1 MSEVSTWDPVD
12 GNNNSAPPNG
22 FPENMAPSGLND
34 GCRAIMGAVRRW
46 YNTVTSALAALPT
59 TYLSLT
65 GGTLRDGIDI
75 ARFDTT
81 GTYNVT
87 GSWQFISDLRTKDA
101 DSIQPYHKGLQAVL
115 ALQPVSYRYRQ
126 DTPFPCEATLYG
138 LIAQDVMPVLPEM
151 VGEADVGGEP
161 RLTLSPTHLV
171 YPLLNAVKEL
181 AQENALLEARIATLE
196 ELAHV

>member
-46 YNTVTSALAALPT
+46 YNTVTAALAALPT

-81 GTYNVT
+81 GCYNTT
-87 GSWQFISDLRTKDA
+87 GAWLFISDARAKWDIHPYDA
-101 DSIQPYHKGLQAVL
+101 KGLQAVL
-115 ALQPVSYRYRQ
+115 ALNPVRFRYLDSDTYRY
-126 DTPFPCEATLYG
+126 G
-138 LIAQDVMPVLPEM
+138 LVAQEVRPVVPEM
-151 VGEADVGGEP
+151 VSVGP
-161 RLTLSPTHLV
+161 DNLLAVNPTHTV
-171 YPLLNAVKEL
+171 FLLINAVKEL
-181 AQENALLEARIATLE
+181 AQENSVLEARIATLE

>member
-87 GSWQFISDLRTKDA
+87 GSWQFISDARAKAA
-101 DSIQPYHKGLQAVL
+101 DSIRPYDKGLQAVL
-115 ALQPVSYRYRQ
+115 ALRPVQYRYLASDVPR
-126 DTPFPCEATLYG
+126 YG
-138 LIAQDVMPVLPEM
+138 LIAQDVVPVVPEM
-151 VGEADVGGEP
+151 VGEVDVDGEA
-161 RLTLSPTHLV
+161 RLTLMPTHTNW
-171 YPLLNAVKEL
+171 LLINAVKEL
-181 AQENALLEARIATLE
+181 AAENALLEARIATLE
-196 ELAHV
+196 DIVHA